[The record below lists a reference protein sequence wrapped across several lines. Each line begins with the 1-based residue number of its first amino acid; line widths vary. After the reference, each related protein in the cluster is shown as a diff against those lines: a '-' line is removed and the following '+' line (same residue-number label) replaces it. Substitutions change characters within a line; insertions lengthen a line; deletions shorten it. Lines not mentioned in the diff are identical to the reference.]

1 MLLMMLSCIAESG
14 CTMGIL
20 MCLTGSST
28 FPEEAS
34 AKHHVLSILVKISL
48 QVCNHNFT
56 FTFIQCTGVPSN
68 FTQFVDVETFCVG
81 LSAGFNSTLRQGNI
95 THHEYIQVSL
105 DPVAEIGSTVTMIE

>member
-1 MLLMMLSCIAESG
+1 
-14 CTMGIL
+14 MGIL

-28 FPEEAS
+28 FLEEAS

-48 QVCNHNFT
+48 QVCNQNFT
-56 FTFIQCTGVPSN
+56 YFHIHTMQRSSFN

-81 LSAGFNSTLRQGNI
+81 LSAGFNSTLRQGNV

-105 DPVAEIGSTVTMIE
+105 DPVAQIGSTVTMIE